1 MIVYLTLTVFVLVL
15 SGSVRIQEQTAYG
28 ADCTK
33 QYLYNRIALFF
44 IFLALFLVSAMRI
57 NVGNDYG
64 TYVEFMHRVASGFT
78 HYVPTEPGFNFL
90 AWATH
95 ALYGGRYYLIVFAVF
110 AAGTV
115 LCFLKGIWDMSDDF
129 ALSFA
134 LFMLLGYYFQSISTV
149 RYYLALGM
157 AFYGIRYV
165 LRADYVRFVLLV
177 IAGALFHRSMLVV
190 LVLYPLAKLQW
201 RKWMY
206 AVFAAACISC
216 LFLQEAYLA
225 ILLRLYPSY
234 EDTAYLEGG
243 TSLINIARCAFMLL
257 AAIILYRKR
266 LLECERARDGAQAV
280 LRFYCHANLM
290 ALALYTFGSFL
301 PIVSRIAYYLSVTQI
316 LMIPFLIERIGESG
330 IGDAKRLKRI
340 ARIAVLVV
348 SLGYFAIYMRR
359 AGNDG
364 VRILPYQSFLFHE
377 MPPILSERGIH

>member
-1 MIVYLTLTVFVLVL
+1 MIVYMTLTVFVLAL
-15 SGSVRIQEQTAYG
+15 AKRVRIQEQTAYG

-33 QYLYNRIALFF
+33 QYLYNRIALFG

-78 HYVPTEPGFNFL
+78 HYVPTEAGFNFL

-110 AAGTV
+110 AAGTIFF
-115 LCFLKGIWDMSDDF
+115 FLKGIWDMSDDF
-129 ALSFA
+129 ALSFT
-134 LFMLLGYYFQSISTV
+134 LFMLFGYYFQSISTV

-157 AFYGIRYV
+157 AFYAIRYV
-165 LRADYVRFVLLV
+165 LRADHVKFLLLV
-177 IAGALFHRSMLVV
+177 IAGSLFHRSMLVV
-190 LVLYPLAKLQW
+190 LLLYPLARMQW

-206 AVFAAACISC
+206 ALFGAACVSC
-216 LFLQEAYLA
+216 LFLQEFYLA
-225 ILLRLYPSY
+225 VLLKLYPSY

-243 TSLINIARCAFMLL
+243 TSLVNIARCALMLL
-257 AAIILYRKR
+257 AAAAVFKKSLWD
-266 LLECERARDGAQAV
+266 CERADTGAQVV
-280 LRFYCHANLM
+280 LRFYYHANLM
-290 ALALYTFGSFL
+290 ALALYVFGSFL
-301 PIVSRIAYYLSVTQI
+301 PIVSRIAYYLVVTQI
-316 LMIPFLIERIGESG
+316 LFVPCLITRIRAGDEERG
-330 IGDAKRLKRI
+330 ARLKRI
-340 ARIAVLVV
+340 ARSAVLYAA
-348 SLGYFAIYMRR
+348 LLYFFIYMRR